1 MNYLKS
7 INIKNY
13 KCFKNI
19 SFSLK
24 DINILIGENNAGKST
39 VIEAIKLIAFGIDRA
54 NLGRFSEC
62 PEFMEEPLIYRCIVL
77 NIDNLLIDII
87 SAGYKYSK
95 EPSTIIAYFDNNIKT
110 KITIFEN
117 KVYFQI
123 FKDKNCITNRRDFIS
138 LSIAPIFVMPHFNLL
153 RDLES
158 LIDEKRVKKDRF
170 NYRSSLHFRNE
181 LFIYKDDIPLLNN
194 FLAKTWNHLFIDL
207 SYNIGD
213 INILALVRESD
224 FTAEIK
230 DYGSGLQMWLQI
242 LWFLCKIDTTNS
254 IVVLDEPDV
263 YIHADL
269 QRKLYYL
276 VSDRFKQT
284 IIATHSIEIIN
295 EANLSNILLVD
306 KTQSRLKFCKD
317 RNSLGIAMSALG
329 SNQNF
334 ILTKLQK
341 HNKCLFVEGDDLD
354 YLDYLYKLCNEN
366 NANTL
371 KDFACCQLNGK
382 NNYKESFGAAK
393 IFQADSEGIFKT
405 YCILDK
411 DYNKDFNNKIKEEAE
426 MNGVILHILD
436 KVEIENY
443 IIVPRVLANAINKDE
458 DFIKENIVKIAEDLK
473 GPTFDRILKEKID
486 EYRRIKLNLDI
497 STISKETR
505 EYINENWKDY
515 DKIVSIVSGKELK
528 SKIFEWIKKEFNIQL
543 TDKIILSKMEKA
555 DIPYNLSQFLVEISK

>member
-1 MNYLKS
+1 
-7 INIKNY
+7 
-13 KCFKNI
+13 
-19 SFSLK
+19 
-24 DINILIGENNAGKST
+24 
-39 VIEAIKLIAFGIDRA
+39 
-54 NLGRFSEC
+54 
-62 PEFMEEPLIYRCIVL
+62 
-77 NIDNLLIDII
+77 
-87 SAGYKYSK
+87 
-95 EPSTIIAYFDNNIKT
+95 
-110 KITIFEN
+110 
-117 KVYFQI
+117 
-123 FKDKNCITNRRDFIS
+123 
-138 LSIAPIFVMPHFNLL
+138 MPHFNLL